1 MKLCSGMTKNGYENM
16 LEKGKHTLIWMS
28 DVEYGIATIGLVV
41 VFGFYRKQTKPTFVK
56 VIWAFITL
64 GIINEIAQRVFDK
77 NHNNLPDNSV

>member
-1 MKLCSGMTKNGYENM
+1 M

-28 DVEYGIATIGLVV
+28 DVEYGIATIGLIV

-64 GIINEIAQRVFDK
+64 GIINEIA
-77 NHNNLPDNSV
+77 